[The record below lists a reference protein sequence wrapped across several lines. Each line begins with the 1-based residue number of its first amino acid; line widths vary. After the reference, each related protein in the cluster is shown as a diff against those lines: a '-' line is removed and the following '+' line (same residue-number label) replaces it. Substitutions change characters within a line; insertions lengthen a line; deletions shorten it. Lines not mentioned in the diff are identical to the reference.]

1 MPNFLRKPSLY
12 PLSYGG
18 VLRAILGQPFRRRKS
33 AAPPNRGD
41 LFLDRP
47 RNPPVDSS
55 CRRAAFAQLPGS
67 PLSESLPRDVMSF
80 RFFIYYCAMCGA
92 GGGFVGWLI
101 GRFLV
106 WIITLI
112 LGHEPSTIISDGIKA
127 MFVGMVVAAALSLVD
142 ALWVFSLRQFPSIAL
157 RVGTAV
163 FIGTLGGLF
172 GGLVPTTLSEMVRE
186 ALVGALKGTDPMPM
200 SDRIIYLMLIL
211 LGWFKE
217 LITWTIT
224 GTLIGISVGTFDV
237 VANVLRG
244 RDFGGAVRKTF
255 KGLIGG
261 AVGGLIGGVF
271 SLVLHGVMGMLFQ
284 HKRQGDLWLP
294 SSSGFIILGMSI
306 GLMIGLAQIIL
317 KEAWLRVEQGF
328 RRGREM
334 MLQKSE
340 ITIGRAES
348 CDVGLFGDPL
358 VDKLH
363 AKLMLHGNQY
373 FVVDA
378 GSASGTFVNDQRIN
392 GPTPLRNGD
401 AIRLGKCVLRFGER
415 AKRQ

>member
-1 MPNFLRKPSLY
+1 
-12 PLSYGG
+12 
-18 VLRAILGQPFRRRKS
+18 
-33 AAPPNRGD
+33 
-41 LFLDRP
+41 
-47 RNPPVDSS
+47 
-55 CRRAAFAQLPGS
+55 
-67 PLSESLPRDVMSF
+67 MSF

-92 GGGFVGWLI
+92 GGGFVGWVI

-106 WIITLI
+106 WILKVIES
-112 LGHEPSTIISDGIKA
+112 HEPSAIITDGLKA
-127 MFVGMVVAAALSLVD
+127 MFVGMIVSAALSLVD
-142 ALWVFSLRQFPSIAL
+142 ALWVFSLRQWFSIFL
-157 RVGTAV
+157 RVGSAV
-163 FIGTLGGLF
+163 MIGTLGGLF
-172 GGLVPTTLSEMVRE
+172 GGLVPPVI
-186 ALVGALKGTDPMPM
+186 
-200 SDRIIYLMLIL
+200 SDLIRGVLPDKTPGGFYTL
-211 LGWFKE
+211 LGWTTDLF
-217 LITWTIT
+217 TWTIT

-237 VANVLRG
+237 VINVLRG
-244 RDFGGAVRKTF
+244 RDIGPAVRKTM

-261 AVGGLIGGVF
+261 ALGGFIGGFF
-271 SLVLHGVMGMLFQ
+271 SLVLHGVMGLLFK
-284 HKRQGDLWLP
+284 HKNQESLWLP
-294 SSSGFIILGMSI
+294 SSSGFIILGMLI

-363 AKLMLHGNQY
+363 AKLLRHGTQY

-378 GSASGTFVNDQRIN
+378 GSGAGTFVNDQRIH

-401 AIRLGKCVLRFGER
+401 TIRLGKCVLRFGER
-415 AKRQ
+415 AKRR